1 MQAIVAVVHEGGEA
15 DGGYDACRN
24 PRGPIFDIVR
34 ELDPAIDIVLLCAH
48 ASRLQLRRRRPGH
61 DSGGFV
67 RKAGVGGRHRNRP
80 RQRRRSFANVR
91 ARAMFRCPTEATP
104 INDCA
109 PRIRHWHPIPKSKP
123 SSSTIEQLAAPL
135 AQQPVRPD
143 RVEFRSARSAGGDNA
158 LGRLVADA
166 QLAAT
171 RTQGAQLAFT
181 NPGGLRADLRAS
193 GSDGVVTYADAF
205 ESQPFGNT
213 LVTLTLTGAQLKLLL
228 EQQWSASK
236 EAGPERARML
246 QPSRG
251 FSYAWSANSPHG
263 ERIIAES
270 MLLDGRAINSE
281 QRYRVTVNNFLADG
295 GDGFRVLREGTDRVG
310 GPVDVDA
317 LTEYL
322 RSVDDAPAGARSS
335 LADHPP
341 LASEARQSG
350 AIIRPPALQG
360 IPMRRTR
367 VSSRS
372 RQSVD
377 AQTLGKLAR
386 RLSESG
392 SRLEE
397 QFWQRRLIELINDR
411 LGRRNDDAVEAALED
426 LARSSQPAYDELAD
440 LAESCAESTVIDIDG
455 QPHDTLLLVMPLLA
469 WSRYRLPTTTLS
481 STVCESLR
489 AHISGHLLARDARIA
504 LADYLFSI
512 DQLPEAFADVRRQIE
527 QLGDAVAEGI
537 TLHIDSKKL
546 REPVAMLADTRY
558 VLIAIAAPQGAP
570 LYHWQESGVDPDSK
584 IGALT
589 AFSEQVAGALQPV
602 MTGCR
607 FRVLAP
613 NAFHASLRYAD
624 RELREFSLEA
634 AVSYLKLAYDF
645 TPNALTA
652 AYGVFEDPSGS
663 SGGEVR
669 IGLAKTSQR
678 RRRHRRRRMAA
689 ARRRRR
695 TNDGRSRQGA

>member
-1 MQAIVAVVHEGGEA
+1 
-15 DGGYDACRN
+15 
-24 PRGPIFDIVR
+24 
-34 ELDPAIDIVLLCAH
+34 
-48 ASRLQLRRRRPGH
+48 
-61 DSGGFV
+61 
-67 RKAGVGGRHRNRP
+67 
-80 RQRRRSFANVR
+80 
-91 ARAMFRCPTEATP
+91 
-104 INDCA
+104 
-109 PRIRHWHPIPKSKP
+109 
-123 SSSTIEQLAAPL
+123 
-135 AQQPVRPD
+135 
-143 RVEFRSARSAGGDNA
+143 
-158 LGRLVADA
+158 
-166 QLAAT
+166 
-171 RTQGAQLAFT
+171 
-181 NPGGLRADLRAS
+181 
-193 GSDGVVTYADAF
+193 
-205 ESQPFGNT
+205 
-213 LVTLTLTGAQLKLLL
+213 
-228 EQQWSASK
+228 
-236 EAGPERARML
+236 
-246 QPSRG
+246 
-251 FSYAWSANSPHG
+251 
-263 ERIIAES
+263 
-270 MLLDGRAINSE
+270 
-281 QRYRVTVNNFLADG
+281 
-295 GDGFRVLREGTDRVG
+295 
-310 GPVDVDA
+310 
-317 LTEYL
+317 
-322 RSVDDAPAGARSS
+322 
-335 LADHPP
+335 
-341 LASEARQSG
+341 
-350 AIIRPPALQG
+350 
-360 IPMRRTR
+360 MRRTR

-397 QFWQRRLIELINDR
+397 QLWQRRLIELINDR
-411 LGRRNDDAVEAALED
+411 LGRRNDDAVEAALDD
-426 LARSSQPAYDELAD
+426 LARSSQPAYDALAD
-440 LAESCAESTVIDIDG
+440 LAESCAESTVVDIDG
-455 QPHDTLLLVMPLLA
+455 QPHDALLLVLPLLA

-489 AHISGHLLARDARIA
+489 AHISGHLLARDARLA

-527 QLGDAVAEGI
+527 QLGDAVVEGI

-558 VLIAIAAPQGAP
+558 VLIGITAPQGAP

-645 TPNALTA
+645 SPNALTA

-669 IGLAKTSQR
+669 IGLAKASQDDDVIEGVVWPLLGDDDEQTMEEVDKALKTLGLNR
-678 RRRHRRRRMAA
+678 AVAHAHRFPLEFCDDCGAPMFPNAA
-689 ARRRRR
+689 GHVVHAEPPEEAEDRP
-695 TNDGRSRQGA
+695 AAPLH